1 MKGSPGPDLL
11 GGGVAGSVG
20 QAAQD
25 AALRHL
31 QAGGHRGDAGQH
43 GGQAGHV
50 RLHVTQQLLQLVQDW
65 GGRGRRGL
73 RLWAVLTHRLSLR
86 SQGSGHQGA
95 LLAQPSQACKAGSR
109 HQGGDRG
116 SPKSLSQGPPAVER
130 EARNSEPTR
139 GSPQALSPPPGS
151 QEASSPTTLGTG
163 WRAPRQ
169 RPPSHTEQAREPRRP
184 PVWSFLKIWINGGS
198 KV

>member
-1 MKGSPGPDLL
+1 MRGSPGPDLL

-139 GSPQALSPPPGS
+139 GSP
-151 QEASSPTTLGTG
+151 
-163 WRAPRQ
+163 
-169 RPPSHTEQAREPRRP
+169 RPSARLLAPRRP
-184 PVWSFLKIWINGGS
+184 AAPPRWGQGGGPPDRGLPRTQS
-198 KV
+198 RPGSPAARQSGAS